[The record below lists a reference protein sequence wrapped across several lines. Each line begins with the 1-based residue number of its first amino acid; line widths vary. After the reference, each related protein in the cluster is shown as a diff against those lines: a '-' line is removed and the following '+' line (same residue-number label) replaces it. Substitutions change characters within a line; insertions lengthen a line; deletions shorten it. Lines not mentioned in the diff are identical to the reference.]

1 MKKTIEKETHFCDS
15 CGKEEGQYIYTCDE
29 CGKEL
34 CFDCRKT
41 QAKEYPHSVSCS
53 GSGDGLYCVE
63 CDAKLLKAGTN
74 KRHQAFRGIERL
86 RLESRAFY
94 EDFKN
99 RCEVAEK
106 LVQSHAR
113 AR

>member
-1 MKKTIEKETHFCDS
+1 
-15 CGKEEGQYIYTCDE
+15 
-29 CGKEL
+29 
-34 CFDCRKT
+34 
-41 QAKEYPHSVSCS
+41 
-53 GSGDGLYCVE
+53 VE

-106 LVQSHAR
+106 LVQSQAKAR
-113 AR
+113 K